1 MKNKPLNIFNAVI
14 QPGEIASLAFPMPEI
29 SSYAPIYMPIK
40 VVHGKQT
47 GPTLLV
53 LAAIHGDELNGTEIV
68 NRLLALSLLKKLK
81 GTLIMIPVFNV
92 YGYITRSRYL
102 TDGLEL
108 DKAFPGRAS
117 GSHAARLAHIFTSE
131 ILTQVDYC
139 IDLRTGAI
147 NHSNLPQVYVNPEI
161 HESEQLA
168 RAFKAPVICHVKLT
182 KNTLRETASKKNIPY
197 LVYEAGEA
205 LRFDERAIKVG
216 LKGIINVL
224 RSIHMLPESA
234 KPKNKVITSF
244 VVEHYN
250 WVRAPKSGTA
260 YSSVQLGQKVTKKEQ
275 IAVIKD
281 PFGSSDSAY
290 VYAPHAG
297 IIVGRNN
304 LPLVH
309 EGETLFQ
316 IAIFKKEKEA
326 AAELKNWKAINTEIT
341 E

>member
-1 MKNKPLNIFNAVI
+1 MKNKPLNIFNATI
-14 QPGEIASLAFPMPEI
+14 QPGEVASLAFPMPEI

-68 NRLLALSLLKKLK
+68 NRLLGLSLLKKLT

-108 DKAFPGRAS
+108 DKAFPGRAT
-117 GSHAARLAHIFTSE
+117 GSHAARLAHLFTSE
-131 ILTQVDYC
+131 ILSQVDYC

-147 NHSNLPQVYVNPEI
+147 NHSNLPQIYINPEI
-161 HESEQLA
+161 EQNEQLA
-168 RAFKAPVICHVKLT
+168 RAFKAPVICHVKAE
-182 KNTLRETASKKNIPY
+182 KNTLRATASKKNIPY
-197 LVYEAGEA
+197 LIYEAGEA

-216 LKGIINVL
+216 LKGITNVL
-224 RSIHMLPESA
+224 RHLKMLPELN
-234 KPKNKVITSF
+234 KPKQKTATSF
-244 VVEHYN
+244 VVESYN
-250 WVRAPKSGTA
+250 WIRAPKSGTA
-260 YSSVQLGQKVTKKEQ
+260 YSNIKLGQKVSEKEQ
-275 IAVIKD
+275 IAVVKD
-281 PFGSSDSAY
+281 PFGSSDNVY
-290 VYAPHAG
+290 VRAPHDG
-297 IIVGRNN
+297 IIVGKNN

-316 IAIFKKEKEA
+316 IAIFKKGKEVA
-326 AAELKNWKAINTEIT
+326 AKLKEWKEINA
-341 E
+341 